1 MASTIYTVY
10 PGGITNCFWDRA
22 DISTKSTGLWSFI
35 TDSILLRTSS
45 SIPSTSIFRKSSLDK
60 FNESIEKTIKYQ
72 KEVNKE
78 IGLLGTGIEGIS
90 KALSKLGFSNL
101 SQPLTD
107 AINKTITV
115 SSTGTGEYSG
125 TLLTST
131 DSANQVLDSY
141 NKTTYRTVKYVIQ
154 AISGSNIHSSEVVL
168 THNDSDTFASQYAV
182 VKSGPVLYTLGSTI
196 VDGDVQLLVTPINS
210 VTRIDF
216 LRNSLVARTLP
227 IA

>member
-1 MASTIYTVY
+1 MLFRSFETINVNSTLVIASTPTDVLNLVA
-10 PGGITNCFWDRA
+10 GSNIT
-22 DISTKSTGLWSFI
+22 
-35 TDSILLRTSS
+35 
-45 SIPSTSIFRKSSLDK
+45 
-60 FNESIEKTIKYQ
+60 
-72 KEVNKE
+72 
-78 IGLLGTGIEGIS
+78 
-90 KALSKLGFSNL
+90 
-101 SQPLTD
+101 LTPD

-168 THNDSDTFASQYAV
+168 THNDSDTFASQYGV
-182 VKSGPVLYTLGSTI
+182 VKSGPVLYTLSSTI
-196 VDGDVQLLVTPINS
+196 VGGDVQLLITPINS

>member
-1 MASTIYTVY
+1 MSTSNTVIQVKKSGVTGNTPVDLNTGELAINYADGKLFYKDGGNTISSIQNQNTFETINVDSTLVIASTPTDVLNLVA
-10 PGGITNCFWDRA
+10 GSNIT
-22 DISTKSTGLWSFI
+22 
-35 TDSILLRTSS
+35 
-45 SIPSTSIFRKSSLDK
+45 
-60 FNESIEKTIKYQ
+60 
-72 KEVNKE
+72 
-78 IGLLGTGIEGIS
+78 
-90 KALSKLGFSNL
+90 
-101 SQPLTD
+101 LTPD
-107 AINKTITV
+107 AINKSITI

-141 NKTTYRTVKYVIQ
+141 NKTIYRTVKYVIQ